1 MKAHEYG
8 SEFMEEMKPT
18 RIWELDFLRGFA
30 IIMMVF
36 DHLMYDLK
44 SLPNLFGNFYLI
56 DNPFIHSAY
65 QFGLDYWTSDL
76 RAGGHYVFVAIFLL
90 VSGISF
96 NFSRDNLKRGTR
108 FLAVALLISA
118 VTLAIELFSGGV
130 YRFGIYFGIIHLFA
144 VGTLLTWLLRKIWN
158 NDFFLFTIGAILIVI
173 GIYFKFWKLIY
184 FNSLDF
190 GKFLAM
196 IAGYKGYGADY
207 FGIAPFAGVIM
218 IGSAIGKYIYP
229 KNTSLVPMLDGRWN
243 KPFKFAGRHALVIFV
258 THQLIIFALVFA
270 IMYIIGYRV

>member
-1 MKAHEYG
+1 
-8 SEFMEEMKPT
+8 MEEKKPT

-44 SLPNLFGNFYLI
+44 SLPSLFGNYYI
-56 DNPFIHSAY
+56 VNNPFINSIY
-65 QFGLDYWTSDL
+65 QFGMDYWTSGL

-96 NFSRDNLKRGTR
+96 NFSRDNLKRSMK
-108 FLAVALLISA
+108 FLVVALVISA
-118 VTLAIELFSGGV
+118 ITLAIEIISGGT

-144 VGTLLTWLLRKIWN
+144 VGTFLTWLLRKIWN
-158 NDFFLFTIGAILIVI
+158 NDFFLFSVGAILVVI
-173 GIYFKFWKLIY
+173 GVYFEFWKMIS
-184 FNSLDF
+184 FDSLDF
-190 GKFLAM
+190 GRFFAM

-218 IGSAIGKYIYP
+218 IGSAVGKYIYP
-229 KNTSLVPMLDGRWN
+229 NKMSLVPMLDGKWN
-243 KPFKFAGRHALVIFV
+243 KPFKFAGKNALVIFV
-258 THQLIIFALVFA
+258 AHQLVIFALVFA
-270 IMYIIGYRV
+270 FMYMFGYRL